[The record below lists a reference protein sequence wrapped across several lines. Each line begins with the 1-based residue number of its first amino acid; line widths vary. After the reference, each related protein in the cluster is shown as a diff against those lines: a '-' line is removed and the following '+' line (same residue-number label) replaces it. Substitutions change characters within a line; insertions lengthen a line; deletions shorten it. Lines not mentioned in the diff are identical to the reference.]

1 MGAEINQNL
10 PDEIGHFG
18 CWMLQMLGSVQF
30 IHEYAGCNVGKSSIV
45 KPFICDMLVFACF
58 NPHLSFGI
66 DVL

>member
-18 CWMLQMLGSVQF
+18 CWMLQCWEIVYCYMSVLVF
-30 IHEYAGCNVGKSSIV
+30 LYSVDRC
-45 KPFICDMLVFACF
+45 VFACF